1 MAKEVNI
8 IYFIQNKGTQE
19 EKLKSNLSSGDAG
32 SNK

>member
-1 MAKEVNI
+1 MNALPTRKK
-8 IYFIQNKGTQE
+8 NKGTQE